1 VKLVNNGEIVE
12 ATEKQKAQKVEV
24 CWSFLYRK

>member
-24 CWSFLYRK
+24 C